1 MNSYRS
7 FDQYLSTIGDLNR
20 QRTKKPQPPKKKN
33 PPQPPQEVKS
43 RGEIFNQPFFQ
54 TFIEKQNYRA
64 MKKATKSN
72 EAPEG
77 ASFYRQQNPAL
88 DAINPPSMNQGAI
101 SRRFVAGPSIIER
114 DPLA

>member
-1 MNSYRS
+1 
-7 FDQYLSTIGDLNR
+7 
-20 QRTKKPQPPKKKN
+20 
-33 PPQPPQEVKS
+33 
-43 RGEIFNQPFFQ
+43 
-54 TFIEKQNYRA
+54 